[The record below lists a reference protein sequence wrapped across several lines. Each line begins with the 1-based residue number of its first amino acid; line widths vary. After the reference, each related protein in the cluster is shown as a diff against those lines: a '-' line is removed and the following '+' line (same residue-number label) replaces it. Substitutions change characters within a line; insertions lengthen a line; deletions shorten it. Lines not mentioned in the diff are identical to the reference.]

1 MYVYIFKNIF
11 HLVVSF
17 PFFLRKN
24 LFRLFELSLYT
35 SNLQI
40 CSPIRFSFFLFFFLR
55 RVSNRDR
62 TKLFVSSSFSFEEM
76 RNPVSLETI
85 VHYID
90 RQNFTKI
97 LCTIKRDTN
106 DSLSFRDVNAPSIK
120 SIRISWSINVY
131 TREADNRI

>member
-1 MYVYIFKNIF
+1 
-11 HLVVSF
+11 
-17 PFFLRKN
+17 
-24 LFRLFELSLYT
+24 
-35 SNLQI
+35 
-40 CSPIRFSFFLFFFLR
+40 
-55 RVSNRDR
+55 
-62 TKLFVSSSFSFEEM
+62 M